1 MRKLLKQTNE
11 FGGEHIIDRTLSIFN
26 AIHSLQSN
34 PFEWLTQAVA
44 DELDIEY
51 YMNHSGDKSI
61 SPMFEKLLGIEGQTG
76 ATVVT
81 QIAKIIVN
89 RFKDK
94 WDKLYSAFIDS
105 DYAPLDNYS
114 MEEVETPNITRDS
127 TTKQKTKI
135 ETETEDDT
143 SESKTYGFN
152 SANAVPNAE
161 NVRNGKTT
169 VSGDAND
176 NETVTQDKE
185 TGTRTL
191 TRHGNIGVTTSQQML
206 QSEINLRSN
215 YNFIHMLYDDV
226 DSVITLPIYF

>member
-1 MRKLLKQTNE
+1 MRTLLKQTNE

-26 AIHSLQSN
+26 AIKSLQSN

-61 SPMFEKLLGIEGQTG
+61 SPLFEKLRNMDDLTDAQVI
-76 ATVVT
+76 T

-89 RFKDK
+89 RFEDK
-94 WDKLYSAFIDS
+94 WKRLYSAFMES
-105 DYAPLDNYS
+105 DYEPLDNYS

-143 SESKTYGFN
+143 SESKVYGFN
-152 SANAVPNAE
+152 SADAVPNAE

-169 VSGDAND
+169 VSGNAND

-191 TRHGNIGVTTSQQML
+191 TRHGNIGVTLSQRML
-206 QSEINLRSN
+206 QAEIDVRTN
-215 YNFIHMLYDDV
+215 YNFFKMLYDDV